1 MILRKNIDS
10 TRQQMACRPRRR
22 AEQGRKNR
30 QESTNY
36 RFLGVSHS
44 LSLVLVWFGDY
55 IIHHEGTMRFY
66 CVSKA
71 VSVVKKKYSNKERTC
86 NMIVISGAMAACAIF
101 IVVVLILA
109 LFGDKDAQDYVK
121 ENGGGCLGCLGSII
135 AIIIVFLMILGAL
148 IIR

>member
-1 MILRKNIDS
+1 
-10 TRQQMACRPRRR
+10 MACRPRRR

-101 IVVVLILA
+101 IVVVLISA
-109 LFGDKDAQDYVK
+109 LFGIKMRRIMSRKMVEDV
-121 ENGGGCLGCLGSII
+121 S
-135 AIIIVFLMILGAL
+135 VAL
-148 IIR
+148 VQSSLLLLYSS